1 MKDKLKKYAEY
12 VKHNF
17 KPDIDRRKA
26 KSMAEKN
33 KSVPIPPTEDLR

>member
-17 KPDIDRRKA
+17 KPDIDRKKA
-26 KSMAEKN
+26 KSLA
-33 KSVPIPPTEDLR
+33 

>member
-17 KPDIDRRKA
+17 KPDINQKKA
-26 KSMAEKN
+26 K
-33 KSVPIPPTEDLR
+33 DLQ